1 MDIDLTAIDEI
12 ARAKEEFRRRRA
24 ALPFH
29 EKIRILVEMQKR
41 RAPIVKL
48 RGKVQRVWEI
58 ENRRSEVEER

>member
-1 MDIDLTAIDEI
+1 VDIDLTDIEEVV
-12 ARAKEEFRRRRA
+12 RAKEEFRRRRT
-24 ALPFH
+24 ALPIE

-58 ENRRSEVEER
+58 GS

>member
-1 MDIDLTAIDEI
+1 MHIDLTNIEEV

-24 ALPFH
+24 ALPIE

-58 ENRRSEVEER
+58 QESKDDHEGR